1 MCGIA
6 GIVLEADGSV
16 DSTDTLNR
24 LQHRGPDSR
33 GSAEFVLEDHKM
45 WLGHTRLAIQDLTEA
60 GAQPMHSADGRW
72 VVTFNGEIYNHL
84 DLRHRLARSWRGHSD
99 TETLVEAIA
108 EWGFEAAVRQLNG
121 IFAVAALDRHARTI
135 WLARD
140 PFGIKPLYYTSAGG
154 RFAFASEIRGLR
166 AMTGRRHGLDRSSLL
181 TFLGLRFVPSPHTLL
196 SGVMRLAPGHLL
208 SCRIAGGAEST
219 HCYVSPTAA
228 TFDGTLADAVATY
241 KERLAT
247 AVRRQLLSDVPV
259 GTLLSG
265 GIDSA
270 MVAAMAVESG
280 VRTPCFTV
288 GYADA
293 TAACEIDEA
302 AHTASVLGLPHH
314 VVRVD
319 HEDLW
324 RAFGLAVAATEEPL
338 VTTSVL
344 PMWHLCKRARQDVTV
359 VLTGQGSD
367 ELMGG
372 YNRYQGEL
380 LAELPLFG
388 RIVSAAEPVVARVG
402 GVPDAV
408 ERSARSAL
416 IDEPA
421 ARFESEY
428 AVFPAAWRK
437 LLTGDDAPGRART
450 AIERWLQWGAAG
462 RPLSSVERM
471 MCIDMRLGLADD
483 LLLYGDKVS
492 MAHSLEARVPLLDT
506 ELVGFVESLPRA
518 YKLKLGRSKIVH
530 KQLAAT
536 YLPKAIVER
545 PKKGFQVPFGTMART
560 TWRDRCG
567 DMLLGGSALADMGI
581 RRHAVQRIWD
591 EHQRGFRDR
600 SRQVF
605 ALLGLC
611 VWSDAMRGADLV
623 APINLRSG
631 EPGHAACRDGLFAP
645 TIASR

>member
-6 GIVLEADGSV
+6 GIVYGSGRSV
-16 DSTDTLNR
+16 DATETLKR
-24 LQHRGPDSR
+24 LRHRGPDSY
-33 GSAEFVLEDHKM
+33 GSAEFSFAAHKV

-84 DLRHRLARSWRGHSD
+84 DLRRDLARTWRGHSD
-99 TETLVEAIA
+99 TETLVEAIS
-108 EWGFEAAVRQLNG
+108 EWGLQRTVERLNG
-121 IFAVAALDRHARTI
+121 IFAFAALDRLEREIH
-135 WLARD
+135 LARD
-140 PFGIKPLYYTSAGG
+140 PFGIKPLYYTSQGG
-154 RFAFASEIRGLR
+154 GFGFSSEIGALC
-166 AMTGRRHGLDRSSLL
+166 AMTGQKHGLDHQSLQ
-181 TFLGLRFVPSPHTLL
+181 TFLSLRFVPSPHTLL
-196 SGVMRLAPGHLL
+196 SGVMRLAPGHILNH
-208 SCRIAGGAEST
+208 RIATGSET
-219 HCYVSPTAA
+219 TTCYVSPTAT
-228 TFDGTLADAVATY
+228 TFNGTFADAVALY

-247 AVRRQLLSDVPV
+247 SIRRQLLSDVPV

-270 MVAAMAVESG
+270 MVAAMAAESG
-280 VRTPCFTV
+280 VHTPCFTV
-288 GYADA
+288 GYTDA
-293 TAACEIDEA
+293 TSACEIDDA

-314 VVRVD
+314 VIRVD

-324 RAFGLAVAATEEPL
+324 RALGMAVAATEEPL

-380 LAELPLFG
+380 LRELPFFG
-388 RIVSAAEPVVARVG
+388 RIVSAVGPALARIG
-402 GVPDAV
+402 GVPDSV
-408 ERSARSAL
+408 DRSARSAL
-416 IDEPA
+416 IEEVGE
-421 ARFESEY
+421 RFESEY
-428 AVFPAAWRK
+428 AVFPAAFRK
-437 LLTGDDAPGRART
+437 RLIGEDAPGRART
-450 AIERWLQWGAAG
+450 AIEDWLRWASIGK
-462 RPLSSVERM
+462 PLSPVEKM

-492 MAHSLEARVPLLDT
+492 MAHSLEARVPLLDA
-506 ELVGFVESLPRA
+506 ELVTFIESLPRD
-518 YKLKLGRSKIVH
+518 YKIKLRRSKIVH
-530 KQLAAT
+530 KQLAET
-536 YLPKAIVER
+536 YLPKAIVDR
-545 PKKGFQVPFGTMART
+545 PKKGFQVPFGAMVRT

-567 DMLLGGSALADMGI
+567 DALLGSAALRDMGI
-581 RRHAVQRIWD
+581 DNDAVRQIWD

-611 VWSDAMRGADLV
+611 VWSDAMKRAGTTMPTGSENNMPQQSRPV
-623 APINLRSG
+623 PFQ
-631 EPGHAACRDGLFAP
+631 AA
-645 TIASR
+645 